1 MAFPDTIVTFP
12 TRNNITAQDGELI
25 SQFQDAIKA
34 QDMVLAN
41 SILAQITDY
50 STKIIT
56 AAYLNSIA
64 STCNALE
71 KYYLERYSPAYVVS
85 ANQPALQQRTDFW
98 FEITGVST

>member
-12 TRNNITAQDGELI
+12 TRNDITAQDGELI

-34 QDMVLAN
+34 QNMALAQ
-41 SILAQITDY
+41 SILEQITDY

-71 KYYLERYSPAYVVS
+71 TYYLERYSPAYVVS